1 MFEARAL
8 DMPLR
13 IVTSGCASSS
23 STVAIGIDPVA
34 GRSAGTGAVAGE
46 SSVVFAT
53 GTVIA
58 SVAGAGAAG
67 SNLLTTVESVSITVI
82 DPVVGSES
90 SVTEAVGAEPPVC
103 W

>member
-1 MFEARAL
+1 M
-8 DMPLR
+8 
-13 IVTSGCASSS
+13 
-23 STVAIGIDPVA
+23 
-34 GRSAGTGAVAGE
+34 
-46 SSVVFAT
+46 VFAT

-90 SVTEAVGAEPPVC
+90 SVTEAAGAEPPVC